1 MRSALAALA
10 ALLLVGCGGSRPASP
25 TAASADPGPTGAGTT
40 DDRLGRPLDGLL
52 LRPELHAI
60 VDLQVRRSG
69 DVLAEALRDPD
80 PAVRA
85 RAAFALGSV
94 QSPSAVA
101 ALREALGDAVP
112 AVRADAAFALGQ
124 SADTTLGVA
133 LLTALRTE
141 ATPSAQRELIDAI
154 GKTGLR
160 TDARDLLRIP
170 LPRAREA
177 DLALALARL
186 GQRDRLGP
194 ASWRWLADR
203 LQVSDAAVREH
214 AAYAFTRGPLA
225 WRQEADALRAA
236 FDALGLADAASA
248 HLTRAIGR
256 LGAAADV
263 PRLLRALGDAPDWRT
278 RVNAANALDAST
290 ETVRDAL
297 FATVANDPHALV
309 ALAAA
314 GTLGRL
320 DAPTAADGE
329 RAAALVA
336 GRRSAPVR
344 SALLPILARSGRT
357 DLLRAQA
364 ATRPEVDPGGTLR
377 QAALRALGLADDP
390 ASLDALFASAT
401 DASAAVANAA
411 LGALRARWDRGARAD
426 AQRFYDAFAA
436 GVARRDLATTAT
448 AAPALADSAFWD
460 LGAGPLLRRVYGEM
474 SPPADIEPMA
484 AILGAVGQIRDG
496 AAIDFLLGV
505 TVEGGHPV
513 LRRAARD
520 ALNERL
526 VDGVDVEIEGDEATS
541 GTTAIDWAHLAR
553 LGEHPRL
560 TLSTTRGTIVVE
572 MDTEAAPQTVQQ
584 ITKTAAGGLYDGV
597 PLHRVVPNFVA
608 QGGDYFRRDGYGG
621 PETPIRSE
629 FTRIRYATGTIGMAS
644 AGKDTE
650 GVQFFVTHSPQP
662 HLDGRY
668 TAFGRV
674 VRGQNVVDRL
684 EPGDLIR
691 RARVLPDQRPLK
703 RAPR

>member
-1 MRSALAALA
+1 MRLVLAVLAALVLA
-10 ALLLVGCGGSRPASP
+10 GCGGSRPASSAADSAP
-25 TAASADPGPTGAGTT
+25 TGTT
-40 DDRLGRPLDGLL
+40 DDALGRPLDGLL
-52 LRPELHAI
+52 LRPDLHAV
-60 VDLQVRRSG
+60 VDLQVRRRG
-69 DVLAEALRDPD
+69 DELAAALRDPD

-94 QSPSAVA
+94 QAASAVP
-101 ALREALGDAVP
+101 ALREALGDPVP
-112 AVRADAAFALGQ
+112 AVRADVAFALGQ

-141 ATPSAQRELIDAI
+141 ATPSVQRELIDAI

-160 TDARDLLRIP
+160 TDARDLLRIA
-170 LPRAREA
+170 LPSARQP

-186 GQRDRLGP
+186 GQRGQLGP

-203 LQVSDAAVREH
+203 LQVPDAAVREH
-214 AAYAFTRGPLA
+214 AAYAFTRGPLS
-225 WRQEADALRAA
+225 WRREAGALRQA
-236 FDALGLADAASA
+236 FDALGLADAASG
-248 HLTRAIGR
+248 HLTRALGR
-256 LGAAADV
+256 LDAAADG

-278 RVNAANALDAST
+278 RVNAAVALGALTGDAA
-290 ETVRDAL
+290 VRDAL
-297 FATVANDPHALV
+297 FAAVANDRHSLV

-314 GTLGRL
+314 GTLAGV
-320 DAPTAADGE
+320 DAPTATDGD

-336 GRRSAPVR
+336 GRRSAPIR
-344 SALLPILARSGRT
+344 SALLPLLARTGRT
-357 DLLRAQA
+357 DLLRAQV
-364 ATRPEVDPGGTLR
+364 ATRPDLDPGGTLR
-377 QAALRALGLADDP
+377 QAALRALGTATDP
-390 ASLDALFASAT
+390 ASLDVLFASST

-411 LGALRARWDRGARAD
+411 LGALRERWDGGARGD
-426 AQRFYDAFAA
+426 VQRFYDAFAA
-436 GVARRDLATTAT
+436 GVARKDLATTAT
-448 AAPALADSAFWD
+448 AAPVLADSAFWD
-460 LGAGPLLRRVYGEM
+460 LGAGPLLRRVYAEM
-474 SPPADIEPMA
+474 TPPADIEPMV
-484 AILGAVGQIRDG
+484 AILGAVGEVRDG

-526 VDGVDVEIEGDEATS
+526 IDGVDVEISGDDATS
-541 GTTAIDWAHLAR
+541 GTTAIDWEHLAR

-560 TLSTTRGTIVVE
+560 TLLTTRGTVVIE
-572 MDTEAAPQTVQQ
+572 MDTEAAPQTVQM
-584 ITKTAAGGLYDGV
+584 ITKTAAGGLYDDV
-597 PLHRVVPNFVA
+597 PFHRVVPNFVA

-674 VRGQNVVDRL
+674 VRGQAVVDRL
-684 EPGDLIR
+684 EPGDLVR

>member
-1 MRSALAALA
+1 MRSALAVFA
-10 ALLLVGCGGSRPASP
+10 ALVLVGCGGSRTATS
-25 TAASADPGPTGAGTT
+25 AASSAGPGTT
-40 DDRLGRPLDGLL
+40 DDALGRPLDGLL
-52 LRPELHAI
+52 LRPDLHAV
-60 VDLQVRRSG
+60 VDLQVRRSA
-69 DVLAEALRDPD
+69 DELAAALGDPD

-94 QSPSAVA
+94 QAPSAVP

-141 ATPSAQRELIDAI
+141 ATPSVQRELIDAV

-170 LPRAREA
+170 LPSARQP

-186 GQRDRLGP
+186 GQRDQLGP
-194 ASWRWLADR
+194 SSWRWLADR
-203 LQVSDAAVREH
+203 LRGPDDAVREP
-214 AAYAFTRGPLA
+214 AAYAFTRGPIA
-225 WRQEADALRAA
+225 WRREADALRRA
-236 FDALGLADAASA
+236 FDALGLADPASG
-248 HLTRAIGR
+248 HLARALGR
-256 LGAAADV
+256 LEDAADV

-278 RVNAANALDAST
+278 RATAANALGAGTGDAA
-290 ETVRDAL
+290 VRDAL
-297 FATVANDPHALV
+297 FAAVANDAQALV

-314 GTLGRL
+314 GTLARI
-320 DAPTAADGE
+320 DAPTGEDGD
-329 RAAALVA
+329 RAATLVA
-336 GRRSAPVR
+336 GRRSAPIR
-344 SALLPILARSGRT
+344 SALLPILARTGRT

-364 ATRPEVDPGGTLR
+364 ATPPELDPGGTLR
-377 QAALRALGLADDP
+377 QAALRALGLATDP
-390 ASLDALFASAT
+390 ASLDVLLASST

-411 LGALRARWDRGARAD
+411 LGALRARWDGGARRD
-426 AQRFYDAFAA
+426 VQRFYDAFAS
-436 GVARRDLATTAT
+436 GVERKDLATTAT

-460 LGAGPLLRRVYGEM
+460 LGAGPLLRRAYGEM
-474 SPPADIEPMA
+474 TPPADIEPMA
-484 AILGAVGQIRDG
+484 AILSAIGQVRDG
-496 AAIDFLLGV
+496 AGIDFLLGV

-526 VDGVDVEIEGDEATS
+526 IDGVDVEIEGDEATG
-541 GTTAIDWAHLAR
+541 GTTAIDWQHLAR

-560 TLSTTRGTIVVE
+560 TLLTTRGTVVIE
-572 MDTEAAPQTVQQ
+572 MDAEAAPQTVQQ
-584 ITKTAAGGLYDGV
+584 ITKTAAGGLYDEV
-597 PLHRVVPNFVA
+597 PFHRVVPTFVV

-674 VRGQNVVDRL
+674 VRGQDVIDRL
-684 EPGDLIR
+684 EPGDLVR
-691 RARVLPDQRPLK
+691 RARVLPDPRPLT